1 MEIAESQMSI
11 EEFRGDDDEEDHEEP
26 REGVRGKVN
35 PDGTIELEDKDQ
47 LTIEVIAG
55 AGENG
60 PPIPEGDDDLPF

>member
-1 MEIAESQMSI
+1 MSI
-11 EEFRGDDDEEDHEEP
+11 EEFHGEDDEDHEER

-47 LTIEVIAG
+47 LTLEDVAP